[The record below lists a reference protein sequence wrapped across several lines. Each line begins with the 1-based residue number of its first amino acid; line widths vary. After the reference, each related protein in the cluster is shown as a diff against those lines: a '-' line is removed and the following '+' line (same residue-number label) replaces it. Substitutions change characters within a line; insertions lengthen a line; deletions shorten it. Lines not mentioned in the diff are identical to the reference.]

1 MQLMEG
7 NTAEDVHSVGG
18 VEFPSKNEGI
28 LPLSLGAE
36 SRDRLFRDA
45 ASLES
50 ASETSMG

>member
-1 MQLMEG
+1 MEG
-7 NTAEDVHSVGG
+7 NTAEEVHSVGG
-18 VEFPSKNEGI
+18 VEFPPKNEGI

-36 SRDRLFRDA
+36 SRDRLSRDA